1 MIRTE
6 RKCGMSEADL
16 QMLTAEF
23 ERINAFCDTPEKA
36 TAQLQSEG
44 LLDQDGQLARLYRE
58 AVVE

>member
-1 MIRTE
+1 
-6 RKCGMSEADL
+6 MSEADL

-23 ERINAFCDTPEKA
+23 ERINVLCDTAEKA

-44 LLDQDGQLARLYRE
+44 LLDKDGQLAHLYRE